1 MIAEAREKHL
11 DSTGRRYIIL
21 LNCSG
26 RRKSIEADRDTE
38 APVTC
43 EVAMPLGETVPGWGT
58 VSEAGFGWTQRTV
71 EWIPWAVGFKAR
83 DDAAVAYTARLGVCM
98 DAGLSSH
105 RLVRPRPPLVAS
117 F

>member
-1 MIAEAREKHL
+1 
-11 DSTGRRYIIL
+11 L

-43 EVAMPLGETVPGWGT
+43 EVIMPLGETVSGWGI
-58 VSEAGFGWTQRTV
+58 VSEAGFGWAQRTV
-71 EWIPWAVGFKAR
+71 EWIPWAVGFKGAR
-83 DDAAVAYTARLGVCM
+83 DNAAVADAAHLGLCM
-98 DAGLSSH
+98 DAGLSFY
-105 RLVRPRPPLVAS
+105 RLARPRAPLV